1 MRYQEALDVVVG
13 RIVAVGIRG
22 AAAGAGDLDLQPVRA
37 QRQPGLGEFVDFE
50 AWPGLAGIPA
60 IAADDQQHL
69 GRPQC
74 SSQRERTEQGDKSR
88 TAAVHGRLRMK

>member
-50 AWPGLAGIPA
+50 A
-60 IAADDQQHL
+60 
-69 GRPQC
+69 
-74 SSQRERTEQGDKSR
+74 
-88 TAAVHGRLRMK
+88 